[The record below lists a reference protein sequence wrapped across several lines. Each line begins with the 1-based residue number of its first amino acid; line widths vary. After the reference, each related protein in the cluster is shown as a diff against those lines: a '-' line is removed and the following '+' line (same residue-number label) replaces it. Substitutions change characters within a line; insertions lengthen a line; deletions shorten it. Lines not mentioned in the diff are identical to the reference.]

1 MVAVEAKVVEAVETK
16 GGVIRLRQTMQLCKQ
31 GKVPAAVESG
41 GLESDS
47 VLVVSALGVGSVSDD
62 VEAAAAYDC
71 AYALTRGVFGGLQLQ
86 VSPDDLR

>member
-47 VLVVSALGVGSVSDD
+47 VLVVSALGVCSVSDG
-62 VEAAAAYDC
+62 AWRLRQLDC
-71 AYALTRGVFGGLQLQ
+71 AFALTRGVFGGLQLQ